1 MPQPALISGPGI
13 KAFGRPAH
21 RALSLSLGNGRSDG
35 NCYCLGDLVLHRK
48 DVREIA
54 VVALGPDV
62 VAGFGLD
69 QLRGD
74 ADAVAGFTQAAF
86 EHVAHAKLAPDL
98 AKVRGFA
105 LVGKARIAGDD
116 EEPRQP
122 RDRGNDLLDDAV
134 DEILLLGIAAHVL

>member
-1 MPQPALISGPGI
+1 MPPPALVGGPGI

-35 NCYCLGDLVLHRK
+35 DRYRLGDLVLDRE
-48 DVREIA
+48 DIGEIA
-54 VVALGPDV
+54 VVTLGPDV

-98 AKVRGFA
+98 LHVHRVT
-105 LVGKARIAGDD
+105 LVSEARVAGDD
-116 EEPRQP
+116 EQRGVARQ
-122 RDRGNDLLDDAV
+122 RGNDVFGDPVSEKLPAR
-134 DEILLLGIAAHVL
+134 GR